1 MSGKGLITNL
11 SIREFF
17 RGAVTEAMHNQ
28 QVEAE
33 GETVVYLVDL
43 LDRFSQ
49 AERLFQ
55 DTLERAPHRPL
66 ADFYADAVSAR
77 SERERERA
85 LRQLGDIALFISGLF
100 PAVLQRRLVD
110 VDYYIAMGGNAYGYL
125 SETTAGHGGPATLQR
140 VFQEL
145 AGRFVEFMDILCE
158 VGEQTRL
165 KGDDDILRLYEIWL
179 RSGSPRAAR
188 RLRELGIE
196 PGRWGVD
203 AGSH

>member
-33 GETVVYLVDL
+33 GETVVYLIDL
-43 LDRFSQ
+43 LERFSQ

-55 DTLERAPHRPL
+55 DTLERSPHRPL
-66 ADFYADAVSAR
+66 VDFYAEALDAR

-85 LRQLGDIALFISGLF
+85 LRRLGDIALFISGLF

-110 VDYYIAMGGNAYGYL
+110 VDYYVAMGGNAYGYL
-125 SETTAGHGGPATLQR
+125 SESSTGPGGVTALQG
-140 VFQEL
+140 VFREL
-145 AGRFVEFMDILCE
+145 AGRFVEFMDVLCE

-165 KGDDDILRLYEIWL
+165 RGDDDILRLYELWL
-179 RSGSPRAAR
+179 RSGSRRAAR

-196 PGRWGVD
+196 PGRWGGE
-203 AGSH
+203 AGVH